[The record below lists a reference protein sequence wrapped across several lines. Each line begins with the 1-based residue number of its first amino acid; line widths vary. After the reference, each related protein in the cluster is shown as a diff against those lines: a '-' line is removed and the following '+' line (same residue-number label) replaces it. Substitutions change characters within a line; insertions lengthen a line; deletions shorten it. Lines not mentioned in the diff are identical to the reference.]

1 MWKYNYVNTT
11 ELYHYG
17 VLGMKWG
24 IRRYQNE
31 DGTLTEKG
39 KKRITNR
46 LGKNNNTNYNL
57 PNFIRRK
64 IFKDN
69 VETYAFLRKNNFIT
83 DSDVE
88 KHKQMVEK
96 ASESWDDFE
105 TIEMDFANNRKMSFA
120 NNRKMSDDEYIKIL
134 KEKYKEFDDILNEA
148 YSNIQNLSVN
158 FVSTDPDFKDK
169 RVNAIKFLDHAM
181 IYDDKYYKKKG
192 G

>member
-1 MWKYNYVNTT
+1 MWKYNYVSST

-39 KKRITNR
+39 KKRITNL
-46 LGKNNNTNYNL
+46 LGKNANTNHNI

-69 VETYAFLRKNNFIT
+69 VKTYAFLRKNNFIT

-88 KHKQMVEK
+88 KHKQMAEK

-105 TIEMDFANNRKMSFA
+105 TIETDFASNRKMSFV

-181 IYDDKYYKKKG
+181 IYDDKYYKKK
-192 G
+192 

>member
-1 MWKYNYVNTT
+1 MWKYNYVSTT

-24 IRRYQNE
+24 IRRYQNK

-46 LGKNNNTNYNL
+46 LGKNADTNPNL
-57 PNFIRRK
+57 PIFIRRK
-64 IFKDN
+64 IFKDD
-69 VETYAFLRKNNFIT
+69 VKTYAFLRENNFIT

-96 ASESWDDFE
+96 ASVSWDDFE
-105 TIEMDFANNRKMSFA
+105 TIETDFASNRKMSFI
-120 NNRKMSDDEYIKIL
+120 NNRKMSDDEYVKIL

-158 FVSTDPDFKDK
+158 FLSTNPDFKDK
-169 RVNAIKFLDHAM
+169 KYTAEAFLAIAM
-181 IYDDKYYKKKG
+181 RYDDKYYKKK
-192 G
+192 

>member
-1 MWKYNYVNTT
+1 MWKYNYVSTT

-46 LGKNNNTNYNL
+46 LGKNANTNHNL
-57 PNFIRRK
+57 PIFIRRK

-69 VETYAFLRKNNFIT
+69 VKTYAFLRENNFIT

-88 KHKQMVEK
+88 KHKQMAEK

-105 TIEMDFANNRKMSFA
+105 KTQIDFA
-120 NNRKMSDDEYIKIL
+120 NNRKMSDDEYIKFL
-134 KEKYKEFDDILNEA
+134 KKKYKEFDDILNEA
-148 YSNIQNLSVN
+148 YSNIQNLSVK

>member
-1 MWKYNYVNTT
+1 MWKYNHVSST

-39 KKRITNR
+39 KKRITNL
-46 LGKNNNTNYNL
+46 LGKNANTNHNI

-69 VETYAFLRKNNFIT
+69 VKTYAFLRKNNFIT

-105 TIEMDFANNRKMSFA
+105 TIETDFAS
-120 NNRKMSDDEYIKIL
+120 NRKMSDDEYIKIL

-158 FVSTDPDFKDK
+158 FLSTSPDFKDK
-169 RVNAIKFLDHAM
+169 KDTAEAFLDIAM
-181 IYDDKYYKKKG
+181 RYDDKYYKKK
-192 G
+192 